1 MRNCLLQAISP
12 FSNSLFYSFGELSAV
27 FITSENAVDPR
38 IVSVWKSLKSVI
50 WEGVKGHTTEFSNLL
65 DFIYQQTKNP
75 CDSTLRYIFFPHT
88 FHVYF
93 KNKQDGGPR
102 TLH

>member
-27 FITSENAVDPR
+27 FITSENAADPR
-38 IVSVWKSLKSVI
+38 IVSVWKSLKSVV

-75 CDSTLRYIFFPHT
+75 CDSTLPYIFFPHT

-93 KNKQDGGPR
+93 FNKQDGGPG